1 MIVLDMHT
9 VSIATKTRVRVTQV
23 LGINVRS
30 VLAAKAWKT
39 DRPGER
45 GAPPGH
51 KEGMMRCLEGTD
63 SALGEKQM
71 QTEKEGNLSFAEAI
85 IKPRIENDMWHA

>member
-1 MIVLDMHT
+1 M
-9 VSIATKTRVRVTQV
+9 
-23 LGINVRS
+23 
-30 VLAAKAWKT
+30 LAAKAWKT

-85 IKPRIENDMWHA
+85 IKPGIENDMWHT